1 MQKGKLNLQKEKV
14 DQISKLATP
23 KSDTEIRQVW
33 RHLRKN
39 RMAMLGLAILF
50 LFLITSIFAP
60 FLTPHDPIK
69 LDLVNAMQTPSSEN
83 LMGTDWQGRDVF
95 SRILYGGRISLAIG
109 FITVFIGL
117 GVGIPV
123 GTLSGYFGGKFDL
136 FIQRLI
142 DIMLAFPGI
151 LLAIVVV
158 AILGVGVEQVMVAVG
173 ISTIPIY
180 TRLVRGSVLS
190 VKEEGYIKAAR
201 GLGIGDLRIILR
213 HVLPNCLG
221 PIIVMSTFRI
231 ATSILWAA
239 GLGFLGLGAQPPDPE
254 WGAMLSRGREYM
266 RAAPYLT
273 TFPGMAIFFMVL
285 GFNLIGDGLRDA
297 LDPRSRLYR

>member
-1 MQKGKLNLQKEKV
+1 MNKEKL
-14 DQISKLATP
+14 DQISLVDTP
-23 KSDTEIRQVW
+23 KSDSEMRQVW

-39 RMAMLGLAILF
+39 RMAMIGLAILF
-50 LFLITSIFAP
+50 IFMISSIFAP
-60 FLTPHDPIK
+60 FITPHDPIK
-69 LDLVNAMQTPSSEN
+69 LDLINAIEVPNSEN

-95 SRILYGGRISLAIG
+95 TRILYGGRISLAIG
-109 FITVFIGL
+109 FITVIIGL
-117 GVGIPV
+117 AVGIPV

-136 FIQRLI
+136 FVQRLI

-158 AILGVGVEQVMVAVG
+158 AVLGVGVEQVMIAVG

-190 VKEEGYIKAAR
+190 VKEEGYVTAAKS
-201 GLGIGDLRIILR
+201 LGIGDARIILR
-213 HVLPNCLG
+213 HILPNCLG

-254 WGAMLSRGREYM
+254 WGAMLSNGREYM
-266 RAAPYLT
+266 RAAPFLT
-273 TFPGMAIFFMVL
+273 TFPGLAIFLMVL
-285 GFNLIGDGLRDA
+285 GFNLLGDGLRDA
-297 LDPRSRLYR
+297 LDPRSRRYG